1 MRLGRA
7 AKERM
12 TKKDDAT
19 RDETVGA
26 DNNGESAEKKARE
39 TGAPE
44 EITDAVVFEADPGA
58 DTAHLSTPA
67 PEVEPGAD
75 PGDAIA
81 ASRLDE
87 STESKPDESAA
98 AAAGDADA
106 PADDDGRAAEPP
118 PKPRR
123 SVFSLFNFL
132 LILALAAAG
141 GYYYWLELQL
151 KRDYEQTLDQLES
164 ELARKADSA
173 SVDSA
178 VNPLRD
184 DLATVRT
191 TLDSIEQS
199 QAGLADKQASLE
211 TASEK
216 LYELYGRDKNDWQL
230 AEVEYLLRIAQHKLI
245 LQDDF
250 AGAAVTL
257 QAASD
262 LIART
267 GDPGLL
273 PVRVRISEE
282 IADLKTRV
290 RPDLVGIALKLAE
303 LQRQVQ
309 VLTPGFP
316 LRIDETASAPAETA
330 PADDASWRERVSA
343 FFNSLVEVRQEDVPP
358 TPIEASVVN
367 VGDAIA
373 DNLKLARWAVLE
385 RDNRQYR
392 QLIAD
397 SVLLFREFYDLD
409 NAANAEVLGDLERLA
424 QTPLVAEKPDISGS
438 LLELQRILA
447 QREAEPSPT
456 GESADG

>member
-19 RDETVGA
+19 PDETGGA
-26 DNNGESAEKKARE
+26 DDNDEAAKKKARE
-39 TGAPE
+39 TDAGE

-58 DTAHLSTPA
+58 DSAHLSTPA
-67 PEVEPGAD
+67 PEVEPAADAGDEGAE
-75 PGDAIA
+75 
-81 ASRLDE
+81 SRADE
-87 STESKPDESAA
+87 SAESGPDESSAS
-98 AAAGDADA
+98 AAGDAD
-106 PADDDGRAAEPP
+106 DGGRAVEPP
-118 PKPRR
+118 PPKSRR
-123 SVFSLFNFL
+123 PVFSLFNFL
-132 LILALAAAG
+132 LILVLAGAG

-151 KRDYEQTLDQLES
+151 KREYDQTLDEIES

-173 SVDSA
+173 SVDGA
-178 VNPLRD
+178 VGPLRD
-184 DLATVRT
+184 DLAAVRT
-191 TLDSIEQS
+191 TLGNIEQS
-199 QAGLADKQASLE
+199 QAALADKQGSLE

-303 LQRQVQ
+303 LQRQVR

-316 LRIDETASAPAETA
+316 LRIDETSPAPAEA
-330 PADDASWRERVSA
+330 MPADDASWRERVSA

-447 QREAEPSPT
+447 QREAAPT
-456 GESADG
+456 SAGESADG

>member
-1 MRLGRA
+1 M
-7 AKERM
+7 K
-12 TKKDDAT
+12 KKDDAT
-19 RDETVGA
+19 PDDSNIDTDGA
-26 DNNGESAEKKARE
+26 DGDGESADEKAVKTADK
-39 TGAPE
+39 E

-67 PEVEPGAD
+67 PQVEPGDA
-75 PGDAIA
+75 PGDEADA
-81 ASRLDE
+81 G
-87 STESKPDESAA
+87 STSPEDS
-98 AAAGDADA
+98 ADA
-106 PADDDGRAAEPP
+106 PAADEDAVDESDRDAAAPP
-118 PKPRR
+118 PAKPRR
-123 SVFSLFNFL
+123 SLFSLFNFL
-132 LILALAAAG
+132 LILALAGAG

-151 KRDYEQTLDQLES
+151 KRDYEQTIAQLES

-173 SVDSA
+173 RVDGA
-178 VNPLRD
+178 IDPLKND
-184 DLATVRT
+184 IAGVREQLT
-191 TLDSIEQS
+191 GIEQTQS
-199 QAGLADKQASLE
+199 NLEQKQASLE

-290 RPDLVGIALKLAE
+290 RPDLVGIALTLAQ
-303 LQRQVQ
+303 LQHQVHA
-309 VLTPGFP
+309 LTPGFP
-316 LRIDETASAPAETA
+316 LRIDEAEPAPATPE
-330 PADDASWRERVSA
+330 PAEDASWRERVSA
-343 FFNSLVEVRQEDVPP
+343 FFDSLVEVRQEDAPP
-358 TPIEASVVN
+358 TPIEASVIN
-367 VGDAIA
+367 VGDTIA

-385 RDNRQYR
+385 RDNRQYHL
-392 QLIAD
+392 LIAD
-397 SVLLFREFYDLD
+397 SLRLFREFYDLD
-409 NAANAEVLGDLERLA
+409 NAANADVLAQLERLA
-424 QTPLVAEKPDISGS
+424 QTPLVADKPDISGS

-447 QREAEPSPT
+447 QREAEPPAA

>member
-7 AKERM
+7 ATQRM
-12 TKKDDAT
+12 KKKDDAT
-19 RDETVGA
+19 PEDSDADTDGA
-26 DNNGESAEKKARE
+26 DGNGEAEDQKARD
-39 TGAPE
+39 GADKE

-67 PEVEPGAD
+67 PQVEPGDASAD
-75 PGDAIA
+75 AATPAEDSAEPPATDADA
-81 ASRLDE
+81 VDE
-87 STESKPDESAA
+87 SDAA
-98 AAAGDADA
+98 AAA
-106 PADDDGRAAEPP
+106 PP
-118 PKPRR
+118 PAGPRR
-123 SVFSLFNFL
+123 SVFGLFNFL
-132 LILALAAAG
+132 LILALAGAA

-151 KRDYEQTLDQLES
+151 KREYEQTIAQLET
-164 ELARKADSA
+164 ELARKADSERVDGAVKPLA
-173 SVDSA
+173 SDVA
-178 VNPLRD
+178 GLREQVSS
-184 DLATVRT
+184 LAQT
-191 TLDSIEQS
+191 
-199 QAGLADKQASLE
+199 QAGLEDKQASLE
-211 TASEK
+211 TASEE

-273 PVRVRISEE
+273 PVRVRISQEV
-282 IADLKTRV
+282 ADLKTRV
-290 RPDLVGIALKLAE
+290 RPDLVGIALTLAQ

-316 LRIDETASAPAETA
+316 LRIDETAPPPAEA
-330 PADDASWRERVSA
+330 GPDQAADGDWRERVSA
-343 FFNSLVEVRQEDVPP
+343 FFDSLVEVRQEDVAP

-367 VGDAIA
+367 VGDAII

-392 QLIAD
+392 QLIDD
-397 SVLLFREFYDLD
+397 SLRLFREFYDLD
-409 NAANAEVLGDLERLA
+409 NAANADVLAQLERLA
-424 QTPLVAEKPDISGS
+424 QSPLVADKPDISGS

-447 QREAEPSPT
+447 QREAGPLPA